1 MSEVTL
7 PRNSIGCPVCD
18 ARAQADVERLNAAHK
33 PFAGALGTSELPE
46 DVVAQEVVGMVWMT
60 TDEGDPR
67 HGVMAYA
74 VNLGTRENPKLT
86 WDEAVYVASVYEMAA
101 KAIRE
106 AAHG

>member
-1 MSEVTL
+1 
-7 PRNSIGCPVCD
+7 
-18 ARAQADVERLNAAHK
+18 
-33 PFAGALGTSELPE
+33 
-46 DVVAQEVVGMVWMT
+46 
-60 TDEGDPR
+60 
-67 HGVMAYA
+67 MAYA